1 VKIVQCLLKNGALW
15 SVRWVSTKKAIEG
28 NKITALGFDEI
39 TVKEWIVDT
48 VYWLEQDDQYYFHV
62 VK

>member
-1 VKIVQCLLKNGALW
+1 M
-15 SVRWVSTKKAIEG
+15 RWVSTKKAIEG